1 MQETNAYKALN
12 ILHKA
17 MLMGQVL
24 FTAVCFYL
32 LYSKSVI
39 PSLHEL
45 DKTLQV
51 ITIIFSVAG
60 FIAGNFLFKK
70 RLPQA
75 KESSLPLKEK
85 FAIYRSG
92 CIIQWALL
100 EAPALLSV
108 VSFFLTGN
116 YAFIAL
122 TAMLIILFTVLG
134 PSKIKTAFQLGVS
147 EEDIASL

>member
-17 MLMGQVL
+17 MLIGQLL
-24 FTAVCFYL
+24 FAAVCVYL

-39 PSLHEL
+39 PSRNEL

-51 ITIIFSVAG
+51 IAIIFSVAG
-60 FIAGNFLFKK
+60 FLAGNFLFKK
-70 RLPQA
+70 RLQQA
-75 KESSLPLKEK
+75 KESSLAIKEK

-100 EAPALLSV
+100 EAPVLFSIV
-108 VSFFLTGN
+108 GFFLTGN

-122 TAMLIILFTVLG
+122 VAMLMLLFTVLG
-134 PSKIKTAFQLGVS
+134 PSKIKIAFQLGVS
-147 EEDIASL
+147 EEDIAAL